1 MKSSMPMILV
11 VMNPID
17 LFADTAAIFISI
29 VSTTYYGMPRG
40 QIHINLPPEH
50 PIMSFETI
58 EIKMAAVS
66 VKRSILANAW
76 RSLKNLGLQQ
86 GFNPWPRDPRVM
98 LKPTELWNHWWSKSM
113 QTMNCVHSCENDSY
127 HIRSSE
133 YGSLHMSFHCWFI
146 HHGNIWTQKWP
157 APNISGFIG

>member
-86 GFNPWPRDPRVM
+86 GFNP
-98 LKPTELWNHWWSKSM
+98 
-113 QTMNCVHSCENDSY
+113 
-127 HIRSSE
+127 
-133 YGSLHMSFHCWFI
+133 
-146 HHGNIWTQKWP
+146 
-157 APNISGFIG
+157 